1 MIKPPSSFTFKLTEE
16 QIEFL
21 RGRLTEL
28 GYDFSDLPYGY
39 YRARKGKGVTAVG
52 LDAYLSGKLV
62 VSGKAAP
69 QVIEF
74 LIEPEITGVAKLGYD
89 EVHNPEAYAPH
100 VGIDESGKGDF
111 FGPLVVAAAYTD
123 ETTAKQLLAAGVRDS
138 KQIGS
143 DAKALEI
150 GEAIVEILGPKR
162 FSVLALGPEKY
173 NELYSK
179 FKNLN
184 RFLAWGHAT
193 VLENLLTQFPDCPR
207 AISDQFANPAV
218 LRAALK
224 ERGKT
229 IELVQRTKAESDVAV
244 RAASILARA
253 AFLRRMEILGQAA
266 GLGASLPK
274 GASGH
279 VAALGRKIFAASG
292 SEALAR
298 LSKRHFKTFSE
309 ITGEPPI
316 TPPNPFAKYGKFRKA
331 S

>member
-1 MIKPPSSFTFKLTEE
+1 VIKPPTSFTFKLTEE

-21 RGRLTEL
+21 RRRLGEL
-28 GYDFSDLPYGY
+28 GYEFTDLPYGY
-39 YRARKGKGVTAVG
+39 YRARKGKGATGVG

-62 VSGKAAP
+62 VAGKGAP
-69 QVIEF
+69 EVVEF

-89 EVHNPEAYAPH
+89 EVHNPGAYEPH
-100 VGIDESGKGDF
+100 IGIDESGKGDF

-123 ETTAKQLLAAGVRDS
+123 GTTAKALLAAGVKDS

-143 DAKALEI
+143 DAKAIEI
-150 GEAIVEILGPKR
+150 AEKIVEILGPTR
-162 FSVLALGPEKY
+162 QTVLAVGPEKY
-173 NELYSK
+173 NELYGK

-193 VLENLLTQFPDCPR
+193 VLESLLTAHPGCPR

-218 LRAALK
+218 LKAALK

-229 IELVQRTKAESDVAV
+229 IELVQMTKAEADVAV
-244 RAASILARA
+244 AAASILARA
-253 AFLRRMEILGQAA
+253 EFLRRLEKLGEKA
-266 GLGASLPK
+266 GVVLPK
-274 GASGH
+274 GASGA
-279 VAALGRKIFAASG
+279 VAAAGRKIFAAQG

-298 LSKRHFKTFSE
+298 VAKRHFKTFSE

-316 TPPNPFAKYGKFRKA
+316 TPPNPFKKFWRPK
-331 S
+331 

>member
-1 MIKPPSSFTFKLTEE
+1 MIQPPSSFTFKLTEE

-21 RGRLTEL
+21 RRLLAES
-28 GYDFSDLPYGY
+28 GYDFTDLPYGY
-39 YRARKGKGVTAVG
+39 YRARKGKGATGVG

-62 VSGKAAP
+62 VSGKGAP
-69 QVIEF
+69 EVVEF
-74 LIEPEITGVAKLGYD
+74 LIEPEITGVAKVGY
-89 EVHNPEAYAPH
+89 EKVHNPENYDPH
-100 VGIDESGKGDF
+100 IGIDESGKGDF
-111 FGPLVVAAAYTD
+111 FGPLVVAAAYTNGD
-123 ETTAKQLLAAGVRDS
+123 LAEKLLAVGVKDS

-143 DAKALEI
+143 DALALKIAEQI
-150 GEAIVEILGPKR
+150 AEILGPKR

-173 NELYSK
+173 NELYAK

-244 RAASILARA
+244 AAASILARA
-253 AFLRRMEILGQAA
+253 EFLRRMEKLGQAA
-266 GLGASLPK
+266 GESGSLPK

-279 VAALGRKIFAASG
+279 VAAIGRKIFAAQG

-298 LSKRHFKTFSE
+298 LAKRHFKTFSE

-316 TPPNPFAKYGKFRKA
+316 TPPNPFRKFHRPK

>member
-16 QIEFL
+16 QIELL
-21 RGRLTEL
+21 RVRLTEQ

-39 YRARKGKGVTAVG
+39 YRARKGKGVTMVG

-62 VSGKAAP
+62 VSGKGAP
-69 QVIEF
+69 EVIEF

-89 EVHNPEAYAPH
+89 EVHNPEAYEPH
-100 VGIDESGKGDF
+100 IGIDESGKGDF
-111 FGPLVVAAAYTD
+111 FGPLVVAAAYTND
-123 ETTAKQLLAAGVRDS
+123 LTAKQLLSAGVKDS

-143 DAKALEI
+143 DAVALKI
-150 GEAIVEILGPKR
+150 GDAIVEILGPTR
-162 FSVLALGPEKY
+162 YSVLALGPEKY
-173 NELYSK
+173 NELYAK

-193 VLENLLTQFPDCPR
+193 VLENLLTQHPGCKR
-207 AISDQFANPAV
+207 AISDQFANAAV
-218 LRAALK
+218 LRSALK

-244 RAASILARA
+244 AAASILARA
-253 AFLRRMEILGQAA
+253 EFLRRMERLGQDA
-266 GLGASLPK
+266 GLGGPLPK

-279 VAALGRKIFAASG
+279 VAALGRKYFAAHG

-316 TPPNPFAKYGKFRKA
+316 TPPNPFRKFSRPK
-331 S
+331 